1 MFNYLIFDVDG
12 TILDTEAAILKSL
25 QNVMACEGEEY
36 QIEELRFALG
46 IPGKETLR
54 RLYVTDVER
63 IHLKWAKAVLEFS
76 EEVKVFKGLEEILK
90 VLSNKPVKMGI
101 VTSKTHQELKDEF
114 DPFGLSSFFQYTI
127 NANDTEKHKP
137 HPDPLLACLE
147 GLGATQR
154 DAIYI
159 GDSIYDMQCAKSAGV
174 RFALALWGAKT
185 VERFESAD
193 YILKEPNDILT
204 LINH

>member
-12 TILDTEAAILKSL
+12 TILDTEATILKSL
-25 QNVMACEGEEY
+25 QKVLAREGEEY

-46 IPGKETLR
+46 IPGKETLQ
-54 RLYVTDVER
+54 RLNMTHAECIHSEWTKEILKFTD
-63 IHLKWAKAVLEFS
+63 
-76 EEVKVFKGLEEILK
+76 EVNVFKGLEEIIK
-90 VLSNKPVKMGI
+90 VLSNKNVTMGI

-114 DPFGLSSFFQYTI
+114 DPFGLSSYFKYTI

-137 HPDPLLACLE
+137 NPDPLLACLE
-147 GLGATQR
+147 GLGANQS

-159 GDSIYDMQCAKSAGV
+159 GDSIYDMQCAESAGV

-193 YILKEPNDILT
+193 YILKEPKDILS
-204 LINH
+204 LINN